1 MFFLSLMS
9 AMEIALQHMKLILLE
24 KEAHTSCHVMTNV
37 RLSNRRFKSEHTHTH
52 TERVDIGKYTST
64 KPLQRRNRWLYT
76 EVSCA
81 ILFLYDVR
89 LSQKEVMSSL
99 KMNPWLD
106 PWHANMSVTSETRLQ
121 LF

>member
-1 MFFLSLMS
+1 MS

-24 KEAHTSCHVMTNV
+24 KDAHTSCHVMTNV

-52 TERVDIGKYTST
+52 RACRYREIHFNLTFATQKQVVI
-64 KPLQRRNRWLYT
+64 YT
-76 EVSCA
+76 EVSCV

-99 KMNPWLD
+99 KMNPRLD